1 MWHCNSCNLDF
12 KERMNTV
19 LKRYLTSETKS
30 LKDICPYCTHL
41 LPNPKTESID
51 VVKPL
56 LIEEW
61 QSDIYGSISAV
72 FPSSTAKVNWK
83 CRRCQGEFE
92 ARICE
97 REENDNCC
105 PYCFGR
111 KVLPGYN
118 SFDVTQPILVQE
130 WDYLNNILLANPS
143 EVSEKSRINVW
154 WTCKNNGEHRYKMS
168 LYNRILFEKRHKEP
182 CLICKG
188 RRRKRQ
194 HFVPFKNI

>member
-41 LPNPKTESID
+41 LPNPKTDSID

-118 SFDVTQPILVQE
+118 LFDVTQPILVKE

-143 EVSEKSRINVW
+143 ESVKRVGSMCGGPARIMVNIGTRCPYIIEFYLRNV
-154 WTCKNNGEHRYKMS
+154 TKNH
-168 LYNRILFEKRHKEP
+168 
-182 CLICKG
+182 
-188 RRRKRQ
+188 
-194 HFVPFKNI
+194 V